1 MSRLLRSSWRP
12 GALLVAAL
20 VTFPYAV
27 QRVFLHTPI
36 ESEMG
41 TAQKIFY
48 FHLPMA
54 WGLMLFAMISGIA
67 AATQLLRRSERA
79 EDVAKASGEVCALLG
94 IGALLS
100 GAIWGDATWGTPWTG
115 DARLVTTALL
125 ELVFVAYLIVAK
137 FGGPMAGRL
146 AAALAVFGALDVP
159 IIYYSVKIW
168 KTTHP
173 KAEVVQSLP
182 PEMWASLWPCL
193 FAILGCSFAL
203 FEIRLRQE
211 RLERWLDD
219 AWIALS
225 SSGAASA
232 EDSANSGRSS

>member
-1 MSRLLRSSWRP
+1 MNQSKRSLILP
-12 GALLVAAL
+12 IALFAVGLQL
-20 VTFPYAV
+20 FPYSV
-27 QRVFLHTPI
+27 QRVFFETPI
-36 ESEMG
+36 EAEMG

-54 WGLMLFAMISGIA
+54 WGLMLFALISGIA
-67 AATQLLRRSERA
+67 AGLQLARRSERA
-79 EDVAKASGEVCALLG
+79 ETVAIAAGEVCALLG
-94 IGALLS
+94 LGALLS

-137 FGGPMAGRL
+137 FGGPMSARL

-159 IIYYSVKIW
+159 VIYYSVKIW

-173 KAEVVQSLP
+173 KAEVVKSLP

-193 FAILGCSFAL
+193 GAILAASFGAFIL
-203 FEIRLRQE
+203 RLRQE
-211 RLERWLDD
+211 RLDRRIDR

-225 SSGAASA
+225 APPANPDVAAPTA
-232 EDSANSGRSS
+232 

>member
-1 MSRLLRSSWRP
+1 MSALLRSFGRP
-12 GALLVAAL
+12 GVLLFAAL
-20 VTFPYAV
+20 VTFPYAL

-54 WGLMLFAMISGIA
+54 WGLMLFAMISGVA
-67 AATQLLRRSERA
+67 AALQLLRRSERA
-79 EDVAKASGEVCALLG
+79 EDVAKAAGEVCALLG
-94 IGALLS
+94 IGALMS

-125 ELVFVAYLIVAK
+125 ELVFIAYLIVAK

-173 KAEVVQSLP
+173 KAQVVQSLP

-193 FAILGCSFAL
+193 FAILACSFAL
-203 FEIRLRQE
+203 FELRLRQE
-211 RLERWLDD
+211 RVERRLDEAWL
-219 AWIALS
+219 ALS
-225 SSGAASA
+225 AGDAAPA
-232 EDSANSGRSS
+232 EHTALSGRSA

>member
-1 MSRLLRSSWRP
+1 LCT
-12 GALLVAAL
+12 AL
-20 VTFPYAV
+20 VTFPYAL

-54 WGLMLFAMISGIA
+54 WGLMLFAMISGVA
-67 AATQLLRRSERA
+67 AVLQLLRRSERA
-79 EDVAKASGEVCALLG
+79 EDVAKAAGEVCALLG
-94 IGALLS
+94 IGALMS

-125 ELVFVAYLIVAK
+125 ELVFIAYLIVAK
-137 FGGPMAGRL
+137 FGGPMAARL

-173 KAEVVQSLP
+173 KAQVVQSLP

-193 FAILGCSFAL
+193 FAILACSFAL
-203 FEIRLRQE
+203 FELRLRQE
-211 RLERWLDD
+211 RVGRRLDEAWL
-219 AWIALS
+219 ALS
-225 SSGAASA
+225 ASDVA
-232 EDSANSGRSS
+232 PPEHTAPSGRSA